1 MSMKHHLLVG
11 TALAVAWPSQLLA
24 ADPGAEGGG
33 NSILQPQL
41 GTAVWTFVLFIVL
54 LLFLRKFVW
63 PQIISGLDAR
73 EGKIRSDIEAAA
85 LANEKAQQ
93 TLADYEKKLAET
105 HAETRA
111 LMEQARG
118 DAESLRQRLM
128 ADAEEDVTRLRQ
140 RATQEIQQAQQK
152 AVQELYAR
160 SAELA
165 TAVASK
171 VLQRQINDA
180 DAEGLVE
187 ESLSELE
194 RLDHAG

>member
-1 MSMKHHLLVG
+1 MLITRYLLVG
-11 TALAVAWPSQLLA
+11 TGLAAAWPGQLLA
-24 ADPGAEGGG
+24 AEGGG
-33 NSILQPQL
+33 DGGGKSILQPQL

-63 PQIISGLDAR
+63 PHIISGLDAR
-73 EGKIRSDIEAAA
+73 ESKIRGDIEAAA
-85 LANEKAQQ
+85 LANEKAKQ
-93 TLADYEKKLAET
+93 TLAEYEKKLADT
-105 HAETRA
+105 HAETRG

-128 ADAEEDVTRLRQ
+128 ADTEEELTRLRQ
-140 RATQEIQQAQQK
+140 RATQEIQQAKQN

-180 DAEGLVE
+180 DAQGLVE
-187 ESLSELE
+187 ESLTELE

>member
-1 MSMKHHLLVG
+1 MLITRFLLVG
-11 TALAVAWPSQLLA
+11 TGLAAVSPGRLLA
-24 ADPGAEGGG
+24 AEGGG
-33 NSILQPQL
+33 EGGATSILQPQL

-93 TLADYEKKLAET
+93 TLAEYEKKLADT
-105 HAETRA
+105 HAETRG

-140 RATQEIQQAQQK
+140 RATQEIEQAKQN

-171 VLQRQINDA
+171 VLQRQINEA
-180 DAEGLVE
+180 DAQGLVE